1 MNSKQHF
8 YMLLYIILDKQS
20 KFQENF
26 NCLQMAMNLVKDK
39 LLQYG

>member
-1 MNSKQHF
+1 MKATFCVLF
-8 YMLLYIILDKQS
+8 YILDKQS
-20 KFQENF
+20 KFRENF